1 MLDSKQMQPKEQ
13 AGADEG
19 SAVPAAQAKTFLFNK
34 NQKRKPLQKRRYDDK
49 ELYGNRKN
57 KETVG
62 MLSHKNLIEQ
72 SRNCFKSMTLDN
84 EETV

>member
-19 SAVPAAQAKTFLFNK
+19 SAVPAAQAKTFLFK
-34 NQKRKPLQKRRYDDK
+34 KIRKGSLRGNGGTMNE
-49 ELYGNRKN
+49 ELYGNGKN

-62 MLSHKNLIEQ
+62 MLSHKKLIAQ
-72 SRNCFKSMTLDN
+72 SKNCFKSMTLDN

>member
-1 MLDSKQMQPKEQ
+1 M
-13 AGADEG
+13 
-19 SAVPAAQAKTFLFNK
+19 
-34 NQKRKPLQKRRYDDK
+34 QKRRYDDK

-62 MLSHKNLIEQ
+62 MLSHNKLIAQ
-72 SRNCFKSMTLDN
+72 SKNCFKSMTLDN